1 MNGPVLQVPPRFEPL
16 ETAGAALP
24 ARHGWPVRVL
34 QWLHLMTTKHKVRI
48 AVAGLGHFAQSA
60 ILPAFEKVK
69 QAELVALISGTPK
82 KLEVLKEQY
91 GVQHVSGYA
100 GFETTLRNARCDA
113 VYVAVPNA
121 EHAQLVLRA
130 AKAGVHVICEKPLA
144 PSVKECEQMIAACRR
159 ARVKLMTAYRL
170 HYERTTLKAI
180 ATARSRQIG
189 KPKLFSSTFTQ
200 MVPKSNTRY
209 EPVRAGGGPLY
220 DVGIYCLN
228 AARTLFGSE
237 PYEVSALV
245 TQNRKQVEEQAAVTL
260 RFEGDRLATFAVSF
274 VAFHDSRFEL
284 IGDKG
289 LLLQH
294 PAYQLTEPFEQELVV
309 GERHRKQSL
318 SPRDQVAG
326 ELEEFCRCVQQ
337 GRQPEASGE
346 EGLRDVRVIE
356 AMHESAR
363 TGRVV
368 RLPRMPARRHQ
379 PTLRQQRRHRLHGK
393 PKTVGV
399 APPHV

>member
-1 MNGPVLQVPPRFEPL
+1 VRF
-16 ETAGAALP
+16 
-24 ARHGWPVRVL
+24 
-34 QWLHLMTTKHKVRI
+34 
-48 AVAGLGHFAQSA
+48 AVVGLGHFAQSA
-60 ILPAFEKVK
+60 ILPAFEKVM

-82 KLEVLKEQY
+82 KLEVLREQY
-91 GVQHVSGYA
+91 GVEHVSGYP
-100 GFETTLRNARCDA
+100 GFETTLRNAHCDA
-113 VYVAVPNA
+113 VYVAAPNA
-121 EHAQLVLRA
+121 EHAELVLRA
-130 AKAGVHVICEKPLA
+130 AKAGVHVLCEKPLA

-159 ARVKLMTAYRL
+159 SRVKLMTAYRL

-180 ATARSRQIG
+180 AAARRQKIG
-189 KPKLFSSTFTQ
+189 APKLFSSTFTQ

-209 EPVRAGGGPLY
+209 LSAEEGGGPLY

-245 TQNRKQVEEQAAVTL
+245 TPGDGHSRARRGRHPRVEEQAAVTL
-260 RFEGDRLATFAVSF
+260 RFDGDRLATFAVSF

-289 LLLQH
+289 LLLQS
-294 PAYQLTEPFEQELVV
+294 PAYQLTEPLEQELVV
-309 GERHRKQSL
+309 GERHQKQAL
-318 SPRDQVAG
+318 PPRDQVAG
-326 ELEEFCRCVQQ
+326 ELEEFCRCVLQ

-356 AMHESAR
+356 AIHQSAR

-368 RLPRMPARRHQ
+368 RLPKLPARRYQ
-379 PTLRQQRRHRLHGK
+379 PTLRQEKHHRPHGK
-393 PKTVGV
+393 AKMVDV